1 MSASDNHLLNQA
13 ASGDRHALV
22 QLLEQHGPAV
32 RRRIEGRIPRRWRSA
47 LSADDIMQQTYI
59 DAFVDADRFVANGKG
74 SFPKWLGSLAKC
86 NLLDALKMLEADKRG
101 KGRPRIELRTREDS
115 FIALHELIGSAH
127 STPSQHVARDEAC
140 DALERA
146 VALALPGG
154 WIRPFVELGTAMFV
168 LLSQLRSRGVA
179 SDYVARVLA
188 AFPEPATDIAHPA
201 PSPLVATA
209 AAHDL
214 SALLVEPLTNRELEV
229 LELMAQRLT
238 NKEIAARLVLSVGTV
253 KQHAYNIYQKLQVKG
268 RRQAVAKAT
277 YLGILSRS

>member
-1 MSASDNHLLNQA
+1 VSASDNHLLNQA

-22 QLLEQHGPAV
+22 QLLEQHGPPV

-59 DAFVDADRFVANGKG
+59 DAFVDADRLVANGKG

-86 NLLDALKMLEADKRG
+86 NLLDAIKMLEADKRG

-146 VALALPGG
+146 VRQLPEVYRRVVEMYDLAD
-154 WIRPFVELGTAMFV
+154 RPVEE
-168 LLSQLRSRGVA
+168 VA
-179 SDYVARVLA
+179 
-188 AFPEPATDIAHPA
+188 
-201 PSPLVATA
+201 
-209 AAHDL
+209 
-214 SALLVEPLTNRELEV
+214 RELERSPGAV
-229 LELMAQRLT
+229 YMVR
-238 NKEIAARLVLSVGTV
+238 ARAHRWLRDIMGRESQYLST
-253 KQHAYNIYQKLQVKG
+253 
-268 RRQAVAKAT
+268 T
-277 YLGILSRS
+277 